1 MDNLVS
7 IVVTCYNHEEY
18 IEDCIRSLF
27 QQTYKNIELI
37 ILNDGSTDKSEEII
51 QSLLRESPFSQTN
64 YYYHE
69 NQGVVKT
76 RNKGIELVNGEYVLF
91 VDSDNYLPNNFI
103 LAMLEKAK
111 LENADLVYTQLID
124 SETNEVLI
132 SQPYFDLSTMYKGN
146 FMDNCS
152 LIRKSII
159 GDVRYDSHLKKLVD
173 YDFFM
178 NLIVNNGAKAVS
190 CMETHIFYRVLDNSI
205 SDHKNISKYYDAYG
219 YLLSKYM
226 MQHPDYAKEAI
237 QFNFK
242 RAIALSDPKIIYQ
255 NQFISIYYSET
266 DVFSEEKCMKFN
278 FDYQGK
284 LLLTFPD
291 EIRFLRIDMTE
302 SPIFLQ
308 NLSLLRQSNNTELDP
323 ISTNGIRLLNEWIFP
338 MDDPVMV
345 FSLGE
350 HAGQNFELN
359 YQLMNMTHVLEDGYI
374 GIELTNQLQTSNK
387 IQNEYHEKLIQ
398 SEQNYSNLQ
407 AMYKQLNLEY
417 NTVIGSRRWIIPTKI
432 INFFRRNK

>member
-1 MDNLVS
+1 
-7 IVVTCYNHEEY
+7 
-18 IEDCIRSLF
+18 
-27 QQTYKNIELI
+27 
-37 ILNDGSTDKSEEII
+37 
-51 QSLLRESPFSQTN
+51 
-64 YYYHE
+64 
-69 NQGVVKT
+69 
-76 RNKGIELVNGEYVLF
+76 
-91 VDSDNYLPNNFI
+91 
-103 LAMLEKAK
+103 
-111 LENADLVYTQLID
+111 
-124 SETNEVLI
+124 
-132 SQPYFDLSTMYKGN
+132 
-146 FMDNCS
+146 
-152 LIRKSII
+152 
-159 GDVRYDSHLKKLVD
+159 
-173 YDFFM
+173 
-178 NLIVNNGAKAVS
+178 
-190 CMETHIFYRVLDNSI
+190 
-205 SDHKNISKYYDAYG
+205 
-219 YLLSKYM
+219 
-226 MQHPDYAKEAI
+226 
-237 QFNFK
+237 
-242 RAIALSDPKIIYQ
+242 
-255 NQFISIYYSET
+255 
-266 DVFSEEKCMKFN
+266 MKFN